1 MLRSVLAAA
10 ALCSNVMLRNVL
22 AAAALCSAHNATM
35 RCPPIR
41 PLSPIRERVDL
52 GGLLRHR
59 NLTGDGVEV
68 GVQQGLFTG
77 TLLRGWRRCGA
88 FVQVDPWRPLGTTGD
103 RAQAAGAAEHAA
115 NREFAGAV
123 LDAAVDLGY
132 ARSGEQCADTSD
144 ACAALY
150 GDGRF
155 DFVYVDAGHDR
166 RSVLGDLARWWPKL
180 RAGGVMAGHDYTEQ
194 REPSPHEWADPPPE
208 PRPEPFDARQR
219 LVVRVAGADR
229 VLETRH
235 GEARADAARRFVA
248 AWPLDLAGAGCGF
261 DDGACVA
268 AALADAPGW
277 VVEAMPVNEWKSG
290 GYDDP
295 CLPCGGE
302 CDVVFDPASSDQDWT
317 SGGDVRAVKGA
328 VDDFFSG
335 AAPEAPAELR
345 DCPRQVV
352 VTYRDRGWNT
362 WMVAK

>member
-1 MLRSVLAAA
+1 MVAALCSTWKAPLRSVLAAA

-22 AAAALCSAHNATM
+22 AAAALCSAQNATV

-41 PLSPIRERVDL
+41 PLAPIRERVDL

-59 NLTGDGVEV
+59 NLTGDGVEI

-194 REPSPHEWADPPPE
+194 REPSPHEWAAGQQKGAKFPTSKAPFSAVFHSFRLIFGRAIISRNCLEAWMLFPE
-208 PRPEPFDARQR
+208 
-219 LVVRVAGADR
+219 
-229 VLETRH
+229 H
-235 GEARADAARRFVA
+235 ARAEHSR
-248 AWPLDLAGAGCGF
+248 
-261 DDGACVA
+261 
-268 AALADAPGW
+268 
-277 VVEAMPVNEWKSG
+277 
-290 GYDDP
+290 
-295 CLPCGGE
+295 
-302 CDVVFDPASSDQDWT
+302 
-317 SGGDVRAVKGA
+317 
-328 VDDFFSG
+328 
-335 AAPEAPAELR
+335 
-345 DCPRQVV
+345 
-352 VTYRDRGWNT
+352 
-362 WMVAK
+362 